1 MENVVEPGGGGVG
14 GGGLFPPPE
23 LESSPVFLHAKKT
36 KHKMIKQ
43 FFGMRRFIL
52 NDFIMQCNT

>member
-1 MENVVEPGGGGVG
+1 MENVVEPGGGGGGG

-23 LESSPVFLHAKKT
+23 LVSSLVFSHAKNT

-43 FFGMRRFIL
+43 FFAM
-52 NDFIMQCNT
+52 